1 MIFFYLCC
9 LKTSIETYLFAK
21 CANTMSVINN
31 VMNSPDGCHDDHISH
46 GSTGSNACV
55 RHELEAHFA
64 SETDMPAHSDV
75 YEQIDQ
81 LEAIDVD
88 ELVKLLADDG
98 HKTTVKPVALAE
110 FFEGLAQLATTGVVE
125 VTDIVEAIHREVILR
140 PLGRFNKNHINNW
153 QRGITGR
160 IYGTIRQVMLMVG
173 SNLASVL
180 RVYQRIVMQK
190 QVQPLPDSLKKLVNV
205 LNGVM
210 GDHLVNNKNPLAV
223 PMMLY
228 DSEGTPQCEVPLG
241 QEELSIQKEQS
252 VQKELSGRVVILC
265 HGLCMSYLSWQ
276 SQEGDGLGDAIKRSQ
291 PDTTVLYLDYN
302 TGRRISHSGR
312 QFCQMLQGLV
322 DRNPH
327 ISQIDLVGHS
337 MGGLVSRSALF
348 YGEQDHLDWVKRVG
362 NLITLGSP
370 HHGAVLERIG
380 NYVQEIIG
388 KLPFAGSLAKLGDMR
403 SAGIIDLRHGSI
415 RDVDWKSLEGR
426 SVLPQDFR
434 HPTGLPSGIKTY
446 FAASALVETHY
457 ESKMTDMLGDGL
469 VSVASA
475 LGEDDSEH
483 ALFVPDGHKA
493 VFYGVSHINLI
504 HSRRVREQVVAWLV
518 GNGQR
523 DYTGEDRIYS
533 YPRSWGV
540 AG

>member
-1 MIFFYLCC
+1 MMNPPNLRY
-9 LKTSIETYLFAK
+9 KDRVSDSI
-21 CANTMSVINN
+21 
-31 VMNSPDGCHDDHISH
+31 GRDDSDTI
-46 GSTGSNACV
+46 
-55 RHELEAHFA
+55 RHELEAHFIPDNN
-64 SETDMPAHSDV
+64 EPLHSDL

-88 ELVKLLADDG
+88 ELVKLLADG
-98 HKTTVKPVALAE
+98 SQETITKPVSLTD
-110 FFEGLAQLATTGVVE
+110 FFEGLAQLATVGVVE

-140 PLGRFNKNHINNW
+140 PLGRFNENHLNKW

-160 IYGTIRQVMLMVG
+160 IYGTIRHVMLMVG
-173 SNLASVL
+173 NNLASVL
-180 RVYQRIVMQK
+180 RVYKNIIMQK
-190 QVQPLPDSLKKLVNV
+190 TSQPLPESLKKLVNV

-210 GDHLVNNKNPLAV
+210 GDHLVNSQNPLAI
-223 PMMLY
+223 PMVLY
-228 DSEGTPQCEVPLG
+228 DKDGNPQCEV
-241 QEELSIQKEQS
+241 LSEHEKLPARE
-252 VQKELSGRVVILC
+252 KLSGRVVILC
-265 HGLCMSYLSWQ
+265 HGLCMSHLSWQ
-276 SQEGDGLGDAIKRSQ
+276 SQEGNGLGSAISLSQ

-302 TGRRISHSGR
+302 TGRRISRSGR
-312 QFCQMLQGLV
+312 KFCRILQDLV
-322 DRNPH
+322 DDNPN
-327 ISQIDLVGHS
+327 ISQLDLIGHS

-380 NYVQEIIG
+380 NYVQEIIA

-446 FAASALVETHY
+446 FVASALVETHY
-457 ESKMTDMLGDGL
+457 DSKMTDLLGDGL

-475 LGEDDSEH
+475 LGEDDTEH

-493 VFYGVSHINLI
+493 VFYGVSHMNLI
-504 HSRRVREQVVAWLV
+504 NSRRVREQVVAWLLD
-518 GNGQR
+518 NGQR

-533 YPRSWGV
+533 YPRSWDV
-540 AG
+540 AV